1 MLERPTEA
9 LMRKLLLLGVLGTA
23 ATVLVRRGD
32 GRVVVPRD
40 AGDSGA
46 LEHRDDF
53 IRPGRVADQIA
64 QVVDPGELSFRLRVA
79 QYGVERRAI
88 RMDVGEKE
96 VAHWRRQVSKARM
109 PEPSRAPRPRLAPH

>member
-9 LMRKLLLLGVLGTA
+9 LMRKLLLMGVLGTA

-88 RMDVGEKE
+88 RMDVGEEE
-96 VAHWRRQVSKARM
+96 VAHYGAAIKGRHVGIN
-109 PEPSRAPRPRLAPH
+109 EIL